1 MPNPNGDSHLYALL
15 IGVDCYL
22 ENQLPGGYYYPNL
35 GGCVRD
41 IAHVED
47 FLVRRLGLKGDDILK
62 LTASGSGT
70 KPAEPEEQW
79 PTYGNMVAAFQKL
92 TGKAKRG
99 DRVYI
104 HYSGHGGRAQTVF
117 PERKGA
123 QGYDE
128 ALVPADIGDSA
139 ARYLRDVELVKL
151 LNNMVD
157 KGLIVSVVLDSCHSG
172 GMTRGRGDVAIR
184 GLGVIDTSLRPAE
197 SLVASRADLAELIH
211 EQTRNVT
218 LGSGF
223 LAEPKG
229 YVLLAA
235 CRPSESAFEAVFEG
249 TERNGALTYAL
260 LDSLQDLGPG
270 LSYKMLHDRILP
282 KIHSRF
288 EQQTPQLQGEGDWSV
303 FGSER
308 VDTYYAVPIMEVDAP
323 NRRLLLGAGQAH
335 DLRTGAQFA
344 IYPQG
349 VTDFTAL
356 DNRRAVVE
364 ITQLGST
371 DSWATIPKQYEASAI
386 EQGDQA
392 VLLGA
397 GSVKL
402 VRKVALVHRDDLP
415 PGIDQEAALKAIK
428 QALEGNGWLEVA
440 AEGEPIDY
448 QVTINKQSDYEIW
461 DQTGQPISNL
471 RPVLRIDEPNV
482 VVSVVQSSRPSN

>member
-1 MPNPNGDSHLYALL
+1 MTARIKDSMTNPSGDFHLYALL

-22 ENQLPGGYYYPNL
+22 PNQLPSGHYYPNL
-35 GGCVRD
+35 GGCARD
-41 IAHVED
+41 IAQVED
-47 FLVRRLGLKGDDILK
+47 FLLHKLGLKGDDILK

-70 KPAEPEEQW
+70 KPAEPEERW

-92 TGKAKRG
+92 TAKAKRG

-128 ALVPADIGDSA
+128 ALVPADIGNSE

-184 GLGVIDTSLRPAE
+184 GLGSIDTTLRPPE
-197 SLVASRADLAELIH
+197 SLVASRAELAQLIQ

-235 CRPSESAFEAVFEG
+235 CRPSEAAFEAVFEG
-249 TERNGALTYAL
+249 NERNGALTYAL

-270 LSYKMLHDRILP
+270 LSYKTLHDRILP
-282 KIHSRF
+282 KIHSCF
-288 EQQTPQLQGEGDWSV
+288 EQQTPQLQGEGDWTV
-303 FGSER
+303 FGSDR
-308 VDTYYAVPIMEVDAP
+308 VEPHYAVPIMQVDLP

-335 DLRTGAQFA
+335 NLRKGAQFA
-344 IYPQG
+344 IYPHG

-356 DNRRAVVE
+356 VNRRAVVE
-364 ITQLGST
+364 IAQLGSNL
-371 DSWATIPKQYEASAI
+371 IPGPRYQNSI
-386 EQGDQA
+386 M
-392 VLLGA
+392 
-397 GSVKL
+397 L
-402 VRKVALVHRDDLP
+402 VRSNKETKP
-415 PGIDQEAALKAIK
+415 PCSV
-428 QALEGNGWLEVA
+428 QAG
-440 AEGEPIDY
+440 
-448 QVTINKQSDYEIW
+448 
-461 DQTGQPISNL
+461 
-471 RPVLRIDEPNV
+471 
-482 VVSVVQSSRPSN
+482 